1 MPPLAELTERLD
13 GHAHAVAVLRTAWA
27 ARGLP
32 VTAMALFDAIYTDD
46 PDGGPSQ
53 ARMYRDL
60 REAVTNLNDA
70 LGRSGVI
77 VLYDGR
83 AKGWRLEILE
93 GDAGDLMPLLP
104 QAVTRS

>member
-1 MPPLAELTERLD
+1 MLET
-13 GHAHAVAVLRTAWA
+13 VWA

-32 VTAMALFDAIYTDD
+32 VTAMALFDAIYADD

-53 ARMYRDL
+53 SRMYREL
-60 REAVTNLNDA
+60 REAVAHLNVT
-70 LGRSGVI
+70 LERSGIV